1 MAEVKFCGLTQPAD
15 AAFAAESGAAY
26 VGVVFAG
33 GPRHLAPEQAVTV
46 LARVPPE
53 VKRVAVVGADFREA
67 MPAILRAVRPDVVQL
82 HGDPSVR
89 DVRDARALGAPAVWA
104 AVRVAG
110 AAVPAVAAE
119 LIAEADALLL
129 DAKVAGSLGGT
140 GSTLPWPAL
149 AGDVGRIRSGGT
161 LVLAGGLTPANVLDA
176 IAALEPDVVD
186 VSSGVERAPGVKD
199 HERMVQFVYAARGA
213 AR

>member
-1 MAEVKFCGLTQPAD
+1 MAEVKFCGLTQAAD
-15 AAFAAESGAAY
+15 AAFAVEAGASY

-33 GPRHLAPEQAVTV
+33 GPRNLAPDQAARV
-46 LARVPPE
+46 LSRVPPE
-53 VKRVAVVGADFREA
+53 VRRVAVVGADFRA
-67 MPAILRAVRPDVVQL
+67 ALPSILDAVRPDIVQL
-82 HGDPSVR
+82 HGDPAVH

-104 AVRVAG
+104 VVRVAG
-110 AAVPAVAAE
+110 TDVPVVAAE

-129 DAKVAGSLGGT
+129 DAKVAGGLGGT
-140 GSTLPWPAL
+140 GTALPWPGL
-149 AGDVGRIRSGGT
+149 ADAIGRIRSGGT

-199 HERMVQFVYAARGA
+199 HERMVQFVDAARGA
-213 AR
+213 TR